1 MLTNINEPL
10 TTAGSTGAQAVLP
23 SAEPSSLAELS
34 GTAIAPQ
41 KIAFIDASLD
51 DIDGLVSTLTASA
64 IHIIDADIDGV
75 SYISDVLAQYGP
87 EAVDSVHIFSHGRAG
102 RLQLGKT
109 ALSSDDLT
117 GYSEALSHWGTSTT
131 GDILLYGCDVAKS
144 AAGISFIEQLS
155 AATGG
160 DIQASTDLTGSAL
173 LGGDW
178 ALEATVGEIET
189 EVAITAAGQLGY
201 AGVLRAI
208 TSDGG
213 GDTATVSVEEGE
225 IVVTDVQSSS
235 STNSFQER
243 NGVTYSII
251 GGDDSTL
258 FRINVNTGVL
268 RFRSAPDF
276 EAPTDSNSNNAYL
289 VRVGV
294 SDDAGETDDQ
304 LLTVN
309 VTDVN
314 EDPVIPGDPPVITSS
329 GGGDTASL
337 NVDEG
342 EKFVV
347 DVNATS
353 SNGDVERNGLTY
365 SLNGGED
372 VSLFRINKNTGVVRF
387 KRAPDFE
394 TPEDSDSNN
403 LYEVSVEVKNSTGA
417 TDSQLLQ
424 VTVDDIDD
432 GGGTPLA
439 ITSNGGG
446 SNASVDVSEGETF
459 VTDVN
464 TTGGSNVT
472 YSLNAGEDVSLFNI
486 DAQTGVIS
494 FKLAPDFENPEDTD
508 GNNTYLINVL
518 AQDTT
523 GQSDSQF
530 LVVSVRDVV
539 ESGQAPTITSDA
551 NPSVLEGSTLAV
563 DIDSTDPDGDVEGD
577 GISYRINA
585 GPDRDRFDIDEN
597 TGEIFFLTEPDF
609 ENPDDANGDNVYQI
623 NVLATDSTGLVASQ
637 FVQIRVTNKVSVYL
651 FGGQSNM
658 AGVGSDANDLS
669 GAQANPLPDVQIWQ
683 DGINSF
689 VDLRPGFNRNF
700 GNGAGFGA
708 ELGFGFALEAARDSG
723 TSDTEEIYLVKYAL
737 GSTSLAEDWAVN
749 GQNNTYDDF
758 KDWVGNALNKLTS
771 QGIGYSVEGM
781 MWMQGEQ
788 DAFNASQAANYQS
801 NLTGFISDIRQ
812 RYGQSVDFVIGRL
825 HDELPNGFFADEV
838 VRSAQTAVANAD
850 SRNYLVNTDS
860 YPVSSDSV
868 HFTSAGHLSLGED
881 FAPVFI

>member
-1 MLTNINEPL
+1 MLTTIDEPL
-10 TTAGSTGAQAVLP
+10 TTADPTGAQAALP
-23 SAEPSSLAELS
+23 STEPSLLAGLS
-34 GTAIAPQ
+34 GAAIAPQ
-41 KIAFIDASLD
+41 KIAFVDASLD
-51 DIDGLVSTLTASA
+51 DIDELVSTLAAST
-64 IHIIDADIDGV
+64 IYIIDADIDGV

-117 GYSEALSHWGTSTT
+117 GYGEALSHWGASTT

-189 EVAITAAGQLGY
+189 EIAITAAGQLGY

-243 NGVTYSII
+243 DGVTYAII
-251 GGDDSTL
+251 SGDDSAL

-268 RFRSAPDF
+268 RFRSEPDF
-276 EAPTDSNSNNAYL
+276 EAPTDSNSDNAYL

-314 EDPVIPGDPPVITSS
+314 EDPIIPGDPPVITSS

-337 NVDEG
+337 TVDEG

-347 DVNATS
+347 DMNATS
-353 SNGDVERNGLTY
+353 SNGDVERDGLTY

-387 KRAPDFE
+387 KSAPDFE
-394 TPEDSDSNN
+394 APEDNDGDN

-432 GGGTPLA
+432 GGGAPLT
-439 ITSNGGG
+439 ITSDGGG
-446 SNASVDVSEGETF
+446 DNASVDVNEGETF

-464 TTGGSNVT
+464 TTGGNNVT
-472 YSLNAGEDVSLFNI
+472 YSLNAGEDVAFFDI

-494 FKLAPDFENPEDTD
+494 FKLAPDFENPEDAN

-585 GPDRDRFDIDEN
+585 GPDRDRFDIDED

-609 ENPDDANGDNVYQI
+609 ENPGDADGDNVYQI

-658 AGVGSDANDLS
+658 AGTGSDVNDLS

-689 VDLRPGFNRNF
+689 VDLRPGFNQNF
-700 GNGAGFGA
+700 GTGAGFGA

-723 TSDTEEIYLVKYAL
+723 ASDTEEIYLVKYAL

-749 GQNNTYDDF
+749 GQNNTYDEF
-758 KDWVGNALNKLTS
+758 NDWVGNALNELTS

-781 MWMQGEQ
+781 LWMQGEQ

-812 RYGQSVDFVIGRL
+812 RYGQGVDFVIGRL

-850 SRNYLVNTDS
+850 SRNYLVDTDS
-860 YPVSSDSV
+860 YPVSGDSV

-881 FAPVFI
+881 FAQVFI